1 MGSDRPESDGDT
13 PRRFGSYTTAR
24 VSAGRVE
31 RAERHVRRLRRDAAR
46 LGLPRPDPEEAEH
59 LLVETAR
66 RAFGRANGIVRV
78 EWSREGDGPPA
89 LVGSSRGLGEDLDR
103 WRACCAETVHPGP
116 EARGG
121 AKSVAVEAYTLAR
134 DEIRDRGV
142 NEVLLFDRAGFVV
155 EGARS
160 NLLVVDEEGRLLTPD
175 PALGAV
181 DGLGLEIVREQHPQI
196 APAQLR
202 REDLLQAR
210 ELLAVNAVRGV
221 VPIVLLDDEPV
232 GSGRPGPF
240 SKRLRE
246 PFFRPRTG

>member
-1 MGSDRPESDGDT
+1 MAIDRAESDDT

-31 RAERHVRRLRRDAAR
+31 RVERHVRRLRRDAAR
-46 LGLPRPDPEEAEH
+46 LALPPPDATQAEH
-59 LLVETAR
+59 LLLETAR
-66 RAFGRANGIVRV
+66 RSFGRGDGIVRV
-78 EWSREGDGPPA
+78 EWSREDDALPA
-89 LVGSSRGLGEDLDR
+89 LIATSRPLGEDPDR

-116 EARGG
+116 EARCG
-121 AKSVAVEAYTLAR
+121 AKFVAVEAYTLAR
-134 DEIRDRGV
+134 DEIRTRGV
-142 NEVLLFDRAGFVV
+142 HEVLLFDRAGFVV
-155 EGARS
+155 EGAHS

-196 APAQLR
+196 AHGRLR
-202 REDLLQAR
+202 REDLQQAR

-232 GSGRPGPF
+232 GSGRPGDV

-246 PFFRPRTG
+246 PFFRPRSG